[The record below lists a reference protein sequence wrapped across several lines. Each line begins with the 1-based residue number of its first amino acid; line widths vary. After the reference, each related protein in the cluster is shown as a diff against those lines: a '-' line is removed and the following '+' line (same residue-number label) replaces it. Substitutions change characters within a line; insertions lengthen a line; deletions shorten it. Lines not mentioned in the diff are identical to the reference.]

1 MKIKELIETLSQ
13 LDPNLRVMTHGY
25 EGGYV
30 DVSWP
35 VDKESPNV
43 VDMALNVNP
52 EWYYGSHERVSKDHQ
67 YGEDVEIV
75 KAIVL

>member
-13 LDPNLRVMTHGY
+13 LDPNLRVMTRGY
-25 EGGYV
+25 EDGY
-30 DVSWP
+30 DDISWP
-35 VDKESPNV
+35 IDKESPNV

-52 EWYYGSHERVSKDHQ
+52 EWYYGSHSMVSKDHS
-67 YGEDVEIV
+67 YREDVEIV

>member
-1 MKIKELIETLSQ
+1 MKIKELIESLSQ
-13 LDPNLRVMTHGY
+13 LDPNLRVMTRGY
-25 EGGYV
+25 EDGY

-35 VDKESPNV
+35 INKESPNV
-43 VDMALNVNP
+43 VDMALNVNS
-52 EWYYGSHERVSKDHQ
+52 EWYYGSHSMVSKNHQ